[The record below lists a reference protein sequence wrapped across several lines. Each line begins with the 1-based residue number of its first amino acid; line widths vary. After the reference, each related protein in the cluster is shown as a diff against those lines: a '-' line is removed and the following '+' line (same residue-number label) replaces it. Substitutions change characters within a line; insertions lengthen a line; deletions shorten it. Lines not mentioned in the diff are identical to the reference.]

1 MPDLKTSIK
10 LSLVGGPEWSI
21 EHRQTVDAYDMVEV
35 ILDPGTTDRVVELQP
50 GAAAR
55 INLFAIQSSLYG
67 PEISFKTSDGGSDSG
82 AIALLG
88 PQVYGNGVA
97 ALFSVVPRSI
107 KLSNSHPAAD
117 LTKRAR
123 VQILIGRDATP

>member
-10 LSLVGGPEWSI
+10 LSLVGGPEWNI
-21 EHRQTVDAYDMVEV
+21 EHRQTIDAYDIVEV

-50 GAAAR
+50 APAPR

-67 PEISFKTSDGGSDSG
+67 AEITFKSTDGGSDSS

-88 PQVYGNGVA
+88 PQIYGNGGA

-107 KLSNSHPAAD
+107 KLSNSHAAAD